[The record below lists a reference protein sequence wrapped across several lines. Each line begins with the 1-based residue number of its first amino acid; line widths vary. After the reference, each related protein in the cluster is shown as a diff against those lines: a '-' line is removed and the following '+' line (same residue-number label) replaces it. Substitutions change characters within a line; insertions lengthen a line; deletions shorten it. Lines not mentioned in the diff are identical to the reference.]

1 MSFVKSILEMSL
13 AGGVMIAA
21 VIAVRALT
29 LKRLPKRTFP
39 VLWYAAL
46 ARLLVPLS
54 LPCTLSVFTLWE
66 RLSEAPAA
74 AEPVTVSV
82 PAVVPAAPVAP
93 VYAPPPPAVNAPPPV
108 AVGAPVSFSI
118 NGETV
123 AILLWLLGVIVCAA
137 FFTVV
142 YLRSRREFNQSL
154 PLENDFVRSW
164 LDGHR
169 LRRKIS
175 LRQSDR
181 IGAPLTYGVLRP
193 VILMPKCTD
202 WDDGEAVKYVLEHE
216 FAHVRRFDAAGKL
229 LLTAAVCLHWFNPLV
244 WGMYVLANRDLE
256 LACDES
262 VLRRLGR
269 ETRAEYAMTLIRM
282 AEAEG
287 KNGPAPLCSGFGK
300 SAVEER
306 ITAIMK
312 MKKTSL
318 AALLVAAGL
327 VVGVT
332 TVFATSA
339 ATADKE
345 ELDRRANAKAVTDA
359 QTVMSIIGEDGKT
372 WYSTD
377 GGKTWISQEEF
388 DAAYPETEVEWWTY
402 DEYAAWL
409 ENEKIELQDM
419 LGERGWTPSRGWFVW
434 TQKEIDA
441 TVAMYEDILEQ
452 IGRGVKVSKTVNGSE
467 DTMLMQS
474 PYDILLGIGESE
486 PTAEDFAEYEQ
497 FGLEW
502 REAEK
507 ALYYKGERVRYF
519 IDGAELDVGMA
530 VRFEYADAELR
541 GDIDVRAVRSRVD
554 NGDGSYDPTGPL
566 LRLEKYSQAEFE
578 AHTFTAPFGAG
589 DSLRAV
595 TVGGDVWLPDI
606 DAQMEDYVPFGLS
619 YKIHPVTGEL
629 SMSYE
634 GKPVHAVS
642 DTVAGV
648 WIANS
653 MNGFYLGP
661 DAVDLEAVYEGGKLT
676 GLKASPAPAT
686 QTVTIDGE
694 NYAPAIGL
702 DSQGKEIHGYV
713 RRSDLGDVA
722 ANPAEALEYMKNL
735 NTAPRDIPL
744 YDDAGKVIGTFTVGS
759 TGASA
764 HAEAVTAVAGNA
776 PAAPQTLTING
787 ESYTLVVG
795 HDEQRNTLEGYIRD
809 KDLENKHGENV
820 GCIVY
825 GRLDPPHCYTI
836 PMYDSEG
843 KRIGFYDVLPGADGR
858 WVPAE
863 TLALDTG
870 TGSGEPG
877 TTFAEKFEKYMRFC
891 VYYIED
897 EGASGRGNLYQY
909 DHFNADGT
917 PQNKYLI
924 SRLVDVAPDGSVFT
938 YDSAK
943 SGGVTMQ
950 AVYGA
955 DGTLMYLTVTDSP
968 AKAPAVK
975 EGEEFRSVSG
985 LAYAWGRSS
994 GISYIRSSDYKP
1006 GIGLVPMYDRHGNV
1020 VGCFNTDDYS
1030 DEFDDL
1036 RSWKFLNGVMCVHG
1050 WGSDFDGNDILGYLS
1065 EDDIS
1070 PHTGD
1075 TPEEVIQWHKDHDGT
1090 VREFPLYGDNGEVIG
1105 TYTCGGSTI
1114 TLPPDIKDIDEARD
1128 YLKNYGNDE

>member
-108 AVGAPVSFSI
+108 AVDAPVSFSI

-216 FAHVRRFDAAGKL
+216 FAHIRRFDAAGKL
-229 LLTAAVCLHWFNPLV
+229 VLTAAVCLHWFNPLV

-318 AALLVAAGL
+318 AALLMAVVL
-327 VVGVT
+327 VLGVT

-345 ELDRRANAKAVTDA
+345 ELDRRANAQTVTSMD
-359 QTVMSIIGEDGKT
+359 TVMSITGEDGKT

-377 GGKTWISQEEF
+377 GGKTWISEEEF
-388 DAAYPETEVEWWTY
+388 DAAHPKTEVEWWTY

-409 ENEKIELQDM
+409 ENEKAELQDM
-419 LGERGWTPSRGWFVW
+419 LGEKGWTGSRGEFVW
-434 TQKEIDA
+434 TQEEIDK
-441 TVAMYEDILEQ
+441 TIAMYEEILEQ
-452 IGRGVKVSKTVNGSE
+452 IGRGMLVSKTVNGSE
-467 DTMLMQS
+467 NTMLMQN
-474 PYDILLGIGESE
+474 PYDILMGIGEGE
-486 PTAEDFAEYEQ
+486 PTAADFVEYEPY
-497 FGLEW
+497 GLEW
-502 REAEK
+502 RETEK
-507 ALYYKGERVRYF
+507 ALFFKGERVRYF

-566 LRLEKYSQAEFE
+566 VRLEKFSQAEFD
-578 AHTFTAPFGAG
+578 ANTFTVPALEAEAYTQ
-589 DSLRAV
+589 AV
-595 TVGGDVWLPDI
+595 T
-606 DAQMEDYVPFGLS
+606 AEDEKNTAAVLDKYVPFGLS
-619 YKIHPVTGEL
+619 YEFYPNSVGTL
-629 SMSYE
+629 NMSYN
-634 GKPVHAVS
+634 GKPVHALS
-642 DTVAGV
+642 DAAACV
-648 WIANS
+648 WVANS

-661 DAVDLEAVYEGGKLT
+661 DAVDLEAVYTNGKLT

-694 NYAPAIGL
+694 SYAPAIGL
-702 DSQGKEIHGYV
+702 DAQGNEIHGYV

-744 YDDAGKVIGTFTVGS
+744 YDEAGKVIGTFTVGS
-759 TGASA
+759 IA
-764 HAEAVTAVAGNA
+764 ND
-776 PAAPQTLTING
+776 PQTAATTTVI
-787 ESYTLVVG
+787 SQ
-795 HDEQRNTLEGYIRD
+795 D
-809 KDLENKHGENV
+809 
-820 GCIVY
+820 
-825 GRLDPPHCYTI
+825 
-836 PMYDSEG
+836 
-843 KRIGFYDVLPGADGR
+843 
-858 WVPAE
+858 
-863 TLALDTG
+863 
-870 TGSGEPG
+870 TGSGKAEPG
-877 TTFAEKFEKYMRFC
+877 RTFADIFAKYEPIRI
-891 VYYIED
+891 VYEEA
-897 EGASGRGNLYQY
+897 EGASGKGNVYRLGNYI
-909 DHFNADGT
+909 GT
-917 PQNKYLI
+917 GGKCDRYLI
-924 SRLVDVAPDGSVFT
+924 SHFVDVAPDGSVFT
-938 YDSAK
+938 FDSAL
-943 SGGVTMQ
+943 SGGLSVQT
-950 AVYGA
+950 VYRE
-955 DGTLMYLTVTDSP
+955 DGTLMELTVTASP
-968 AKAPAVK
+968 VTAEPLKN
-975 EGEEFRSVSG
+975 GEMLVEVSG
-985 LAYAWGRSS
+985 LFYSHGWTGGGYVRAADFDPKG
-994 GISYIRSSDYKP
+994 
-1006 GIGLVPMYDRHGNV
+1006 GLVPFYDEFGNCI
-1020 VGCFNTDDYS
+1020 GCFNNADSVEHNSEYGAIVNHKFMDGFVCIMAVGTGTDGTYPTDGYIR
-1030 DEFDDL
+1030 EFDTFGPL
-1036 RSWKFLNGVMCVHG
+1036 H
-1050 WGSDFDGNDILGYLS
+1050 YL
-1065 EDDIS
+1065 E
-1070 PHTGD
+1070 
-1075 TPEEVIQWHKDHDGT
+1075 TPEEVMEYINANPDYAKR
-1090 VREFPLYGDNGEVIG
+1090 REIPLYDDNGKVIG
-1105 TYTCGGSTI
+1105 SFECGGGFS
-1114 TLPPDIKDIDEARD
+1114 LSSSDFSSIDEARD
-1128 YLKNYGNDE
+1128 YLRNYGNDE